1 MTKQKRE
8 TRYYLLKDVDSSIEY
23 AQQELERIDFLW
35 GRIRFAQATASPSI
49 KADIRVEVRL
59 DMLRVVRFAIL
70 TRQSVAGPP
79 GRVHQRGG

>member
-1 MTKQKRE
+1 MQKRE

-49 KADIRVEVRL
+49 KADIRVEVRSETVNSL
-59 DMLRVVRFAIL
+59 SI
-70 TRQSVAGPP
+70 
-79 GRVHQRGG
+79 